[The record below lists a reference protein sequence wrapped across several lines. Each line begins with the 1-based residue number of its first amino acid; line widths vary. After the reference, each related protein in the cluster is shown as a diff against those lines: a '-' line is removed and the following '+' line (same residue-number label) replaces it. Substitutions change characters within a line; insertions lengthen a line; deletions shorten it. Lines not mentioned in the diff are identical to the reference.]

1 MFYKI
6 NFIANIILL
15 LGYSICGFGQISQ
28 GGEPY
33 SANIKAYLKNP
44 DKWESIQEVP
54 VIRMPAV
61 DNEQLA
67 RENAYENEV
76 DVFVFATRFDC
87 DIDIKD
93 MGLKDSL
100 NIGIL
105 YRCAIESPTAY
116 SLSVIF
122 DRFKIP
128 DGAKIFMYDSDNKQL
143 LGAFTSNNNK
153 PNNIF
158 AIAPI
163 FAPKIIVEYFE
174 PYYANFSGEVHIG
187 QVYHGFIDISEQINS
202 IYDGVCEVDINC
214 SEGANWQT
222 EKHSVCRIIFGGS
235 GCSGALINNTS
246 FDGIPYFLTA
256 NHCISTAETAAIC
269 VFYFNYEHSTCGG
282 GSINSSQT
290 LSGATLRA
298 HSDNT
303 DFSLLELLEVPNAT
317 FSPFWAG
324 WDRHSEHGAGGVGI
338 HHPYGFPKKISTY
351 DMIPKTTSCVYP
363 ANNYYLIDE
372 WKETTN
378 GYGITERG
386 SSGSPLFNDK
396 HRIIGQLRGACS
408 GHNDNC
414 DNPANDYS
422 VYGKFH
428 LSWNSGTNAN
438 SRLKDWLDP
447 TNKGYMAIEGLNT
460 CSDDAILDMNIYQA
474 VSTSGVT
481 ALYSRE
487 YIESS
492 AKLLSGA
499 QVSYVANDY
508 IKLLPGFKVNQSAEF
523 YARISHTMCNVS
535 SPISILNWNNGIT
548 EDATLEFNVVNAK
561 QYEIQVHSFSG
572 EKILNITDTIEN
584 NSIIVRLP
592 QHMTDSSYLVTSSFY
607 NDIERISN
615 TYILN
620 NVADSKIVKQSV
632 EYKNIVSD
640 VNTLDMTIIPNP
652 IIDMMKLHIYADNFT
667 PFSLIIYDLNGNVIV
682 SCHYINAMTLQ
693 LNVSEL
699 PTGEYIAQVNMG
711 NRQISKRF
719 FKKTN

>member
-1 MFYKI
+1 MFHKI

-15 LGYSICGFGQISQ
+15 LGYSVCGFGQISQ

-44 DKWESIQEVP
+44 NKGGRPPELP

-67 RENAYENEV
+67 KENAYENEV

-93 MGLKDSL
+93 VGLKDSL

-116 SLSVIF
+116 SISVIF

-128 DGAKIFMYDSDNKQL
+128 DGAKMFMYDSDNKQL

-163 FAPKIIVEYFE
+163 FASKIILEYFE
-174 PYYANFSGEVHIG
+174 PYYANFLGEVHIG
-187 QVYHGFIDISEQINS
+187 QVHHGFINISEQINS
-202 IYDGVCEVDINC
+202 IYDGLCEVNINC
-214 SEGANWQT
+214 SEGANWQI
-222 EKHSVCRIIFGGS
+222 EKHAVCKIVIAGDSLCTGS
-235 GCSGALINNTS
+235 LINNTN
-246 FDGIPYFLTA
+246 FDGTPYFLTA
-256 NHCISTAETAAIC
+256 NHCISTIETAATC
-269 VFYFNYEHSTCGG
+269 VFYFNYERSTCVGPE
-282 GSINSSQT
+282 GSFQT

-351 DMIPKTTSCVYP
+351 DMIPKTAFCGSQPT
-363 ANNYYLIDE
+363 NYYMIDA
-372 WKETTN
+372 WKQTTN
-378 GYGITERG
+378 GYGITEGG
-386 SSGSPLFNDK
+386 SSGSPLFNNK
-396 HRIIGQLRGACS
+396 HRIIGQLMGRCS

-414 DNPANDYS
+414 DNPANNYS

-428 LSWNSGTNAN
+428 LSWNSGANAS

-460 CSDDAILDMNIYQA
+460 CSDDAILDINIYHP
-474 VSTSGVT
+474 VLSNGVA

-492 AKLLSGA
+492 ATLQSGA
-499 QVSYVANDY
+499 QVSYTANDY